1 MCRGKGSKATKNRM
15 LKIVSATPSPFARK
29 VRVAVIEKGLPFEL
43 VTDVPWNDD
52 TVVGDFN
59 PLEKLPILIT
69 ERDGIVW
76 DSTLIIDYLE
86 TAYPEP
92 ALLPRDPKL
101 RLAAKSIEVL
111 QNGICDAVVLTFFE
125 RQRVKEAQSAQ
136 WLMRQRRKIER
147 GTAALASQL
156 DGKDYFVGGVFTL
169 ADIAAVCA
177 LGYLNLRL
185 ADFEWRPLHP
195 ALAAWFDGI
204 SERESFRS
212 TLPTANL
219 IRASMD

>member
-1 MCRGKGSKATKNRM
+1 M
-15 LKIVSATPSPFARK
+15 LKVVSATPSPFARK
-29 VRVAVIEKGLPFEL
+29 VRVALIEKGVPFEL
-43 VTDVPWNDD
+43 VTDVPWNND
-52 TVVGDFN
+52 TVVRDFN

-69 ERDGIVW
+69 ERDGIVC

-86 TAYPEP
+86 ATYPEP
-92 ALLPRDPKL
+92 ALLPRDPKQ

-125 RQRVKEAQSAQ
+125 RARPKEAQSAQ
-136 WLMRQRRKIER
+136 WLARQRRKIER

-156 DGKDYFVGGVFTL
+156 GSKDYFVGDAFTL

-195 ALAAWFDGI
+195 GLAGWFDRM
-204 SERESFRS
+204 SEREAFRK
-212 TLPTANL
+212 TVPTANV
-219 IRASMD
+219 INATMD

>member
-1 MCRGKGSKATKNRM
+1 M
-15 LKIVSATPSPFARK
+15 LKVVSATPSPFARK
-29 VRVAVIEKGLPFEL
+29 VRVALLEKGVPFEL

-52 TVVGDFN
+52 TVVRDFN

-69 ERDGIVW
+69 ERDGIVC

-86 TAYPEP
+86 ATYPDP
-92 ALLPRDPKL
+92 ALLPRDPKQ

-125 RQRVKEAQSAQ
+125 RVRPSEAQSSQ
-136 WLMRQRRKIER
+136 WLARQRRKIER

-156 DGKDYFVGGVFTL
+156 NGQDYFVGGAFTI

-185 ADFEWRPLHP
+185 ADFQWQPLHP
-195 ALAAWFDGI
+195 ELANWFDRM
-204 SERESFRS
+204 SNREAFRK
-212 TLPTANL
+212 TVPTANV
-219 IRASMD
+219 IKATMD

>member
-1 MCRGKGSKATKNRM
+1 M
-15 LKIVSATPSPFARK
+15 LKVVSATPSPFARK
-29 VRVAVIEKGLPFEL
+29 VRVALIEKGVPFEL

-69 ERDGIVW
+69 ERDGIVC

-92 ALLPRDPKL
+92 ALLPRDPKQ

-125 RQRVKEAQSAQ
+125 RARPNETQSAQ
-136 WLMRQRRKIER
+136 WLARQRRKIER

-156 DGKDYFVGGVFTL
+156 GGKDHFVGGKFTL

-195 ALAAWFDGI
+195 ELANWFDRM
-204 SERESFRS
+204 SDREAFRK
-212 TLPTANL
+212 TVPTANV
-219 IRASMD
+219 IKAKMD

>member
-1 MCRGKGSKATKNRM
+1 M
-15 LKIVSATPSPFARK
+15 LRLVSATPSPFARK
-29 VRVAVIEKGLPFEL
+29 VRIALIEKAVPFEL
-43 VTDVPWNDD
+43 VTDVPWNHD
-52 TVVGDFN
+52 TSVGDFN

-69 ERDGIVW
+69 ERDGIVC

-86 TAYPEP
+86 TAHPEP

-136 WLMRQRRKIER
+136 WLARQRRKIER

-156 DGKDYFVGGVFTL
+156 DGKDYFVDGAFTL

-177 LGYLNLRL
+177 LGYLGLRL
-185 ADFEWRPLHP
+185 PDFEWRPLHP
-195 ALAAWFDGI
+195 ALAGWFDRI

-212 TLPTANL
+212 TLPAANV